1 MKLEPINYSQVPNK
15 QLLSDFVDA
24 IKDYLFPNYFSK
36 VDNIDDKLEDCKK
49 LFLLAVSNDETK
61 KEKFFASLDEVKEK
75 LLKDLE
81 FFYESDPASKSY
93 EEIVVTY
100 PGFYA
105 IMVYRI
111 SHLLNS
117 INIPLIPRFISE
129 VAHSRT
135 GIDIHP
141 GATIGEYFFI
151 DHGTGIV
158 IGETTIIGHHVKMY
172 QGVTLGALSLGRGR
186 ALKNDKRHPTIGN
199 YVTLY
204 AGANVLGG
212 DTEIGDNVTIGSA
225 VFLTKSIPSNTLVVC
240 SDPKLII
247 KDKSNA

>member
-1 MKLEPINYSQVPNK
+1 MKLEPISYSKVPNK
-15 QLLSDFVDA
+15 ALLSSFIDD
-24 IKDYLFPNYFSK
+24 IKDYLFPNYFSE
-36 VDNIDDKLEDCKK
+36 VTDLEAKLEDSKR
-49 LFLLAVSNDETK
+49 LFLLTVSKDETK
-61 KEKFFASLDEVKEK
+61 KEKFFSSLDDVKEK

-111 SHLLNS
+111 AHLLVS
-117 INIPLIPRFISE
+117 LDIPLIPRFISE

-141 GATIGEYFFI
+141 GAKIGEYFFI

-212 DTEIGDNVTIGSA
+212 DTVIGDNVTIGSC
-225 VFLTKSIPSNTLVVC
+225 VFLTKSIQDNTLVVC

-247 KDKSNA
+247 KDKTNI